1 MKTLTLKDKTEVV
14 CTESSSLQELV
25 VEVSSE
31 SFYETL
37 KGQIT
42 ADNLDGAT
50 LEDETLSGYIVAGS
64 FMATGDDDY
73 KTAHFA
79 LAKRNETESR
89 LADLEDMIADVVGG
103 AE

>member
-1 MKTLTLKDKTEVV
+1 M
-14 CTESSSLQELV
+14 
-25 VEVSSE
+25 EVSSE

-37 KGQIT
+37 EGQIT
-42 ADNLDGAT
+42 SDNLDGAK
-50 LEDETLSGYIVAGS
+50 LGNEDLSGYIVAGS

-89 LADLEDMIADVVGG
+89 ISDLEDMIADVLGG